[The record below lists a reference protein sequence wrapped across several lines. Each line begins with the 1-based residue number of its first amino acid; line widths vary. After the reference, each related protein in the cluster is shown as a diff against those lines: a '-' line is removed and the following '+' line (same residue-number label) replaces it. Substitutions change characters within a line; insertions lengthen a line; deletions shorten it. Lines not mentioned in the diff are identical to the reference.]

1 MGVFYMLLR
10 GNFNMENNRSFK
22 YKNRDEK
29 MHTKNSINPN
39 TKTRVLEYII
49 DPIEKIHTFVCPQD
63 TSMPHI
69 HRFLELAYVIEG
81 SAVHGMNGEEAVIS
95 RGDYIIIDLGDIH
108 YYKALES
115 GTLKIRNLLFLPE
128 FVDRMLVN
136 AKSFSEILNC
146 YLVKCSNGR
155 TPSAVA
161 NRIFHDGDGHIFEI
175 LEHLA
180 HEYEEKKLGYLETI
194 RCALIE
200 LIIETVR
207 KAAPEHRKSDIGKA
221 MTNSTESICE
231 YITENYMKNITLSDI
246 CTEKGYSVPYVSR
259 KFKEENGMTFSR
271 YLQQM
276 RINEAR
282 RLLSES
288 NKKII
293 DIAEI
298 VGYSDI
304 KFFNSL
310 FKKYTGK
317 TPREYRKLS
326 RS

>member
-1 MGVFYMLLR
+1 
-10 GNFNMENNRSFK
+10 MENNRVSGFRK
-22 YKNRDEK
+22 LNDKT
-29 MHTKNSINPN
+29 HTLINHN
-39 TKTRVLEYII
+39 TKTRILEYI

-63 TSMPHI
+63 SSGPHI

-115 GTLKIRNLLFLPE
+115 GTLRIRNLLFLPE

-161 NRIFHDGDGHIFEI
+161 NRIFHDEDGHIFEI

-180 HEYEEKKLGYLETI
+180 HEYEEKKLGYLESI

-207 KAAPEHRKSDIGKA
+207 KAAPEHSGKA
-221 MTNSTESICE
+221 VTNSTESICQ
-231 YITENYMKNITLSDI
+231 YIFEHFTENITLSDV
-246 CTEKGYSVPYVSR
+246 CAQNGYSVPYVSR

-288 NKKII
+288 NDKII
-293 DIAEI
+293 DIAES

-326 RS
+326 RK